1 MSKLQVNEGPKIMLC
16 EEKVF
21 TTRQPCGYPA
31 KFMVIAPGAPQ
42 VVCGV
47 HARAYLKNALIPI
60 GLFGP
65 NFNNS
70 HLPDINGFLRAMK
83 ELGVEVTTIGTS
95 IVINY
100 ERGQI
105 K

>member
-1 MSKLQVNEGPKIMLC
+1 MIC

-21 TTRQPCGYPA
+21 KTGVPCRYPA
-31 KFMVIAPGAPQ
+31 KFMVIAPLAPR
-42 VVCGV
+42 VACGV
-47 HARAYLKNALIPI
+47 HARAYLKSALIPI
-60 GLFGP
+60 KLFGP
-65 NFNNS
+65 KFNNS

-83 ELGVEVTTIGTS
+83 ELGAEVTKIGTS